1 MQKTA
6 NINKKNG
13 REMER
18 YREMPEIPW
27 QKKILRSIFQQ
38 PGKPNFGNFSFGVN
52 CSGGGTSESP
62 EYK

>member
-1 MQKTA
+1 
-6 NINKKNG
+6 
-13 REMER
+13 MER

-27 QKKILRSIFQQ
+27 QKKVLRSIFQQ

-52 CSGGGTSESP
+52 YSGGSTSESP